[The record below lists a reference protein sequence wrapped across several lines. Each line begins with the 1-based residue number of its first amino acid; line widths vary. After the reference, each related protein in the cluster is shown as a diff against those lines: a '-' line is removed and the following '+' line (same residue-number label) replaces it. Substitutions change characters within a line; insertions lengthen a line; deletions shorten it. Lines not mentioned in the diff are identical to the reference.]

1 MVQML
6 LRVVQDSLSV
16 AEVAAERSVR
26 HGLMGKA
33 IGVDPPVVL
42 ERVPSNSS

>member
-16 AEVAAERSVR
+16 AEVAAKRSVR
-26 HGLMGKA
+26 RSLMGKA
-33 IGVDPPVVL
+33 ITSILPYVTAQK
-42 ERVPSNSS
+42 NSLY